1 MAEDRASYGIV
12 VLQLDGE
19 DVELIPSLRALQ
31 KIQNRFGGL
40 SPAIQDL
47 TKLNI
52 DSLAYIVA
60 AGLGVNGTK
69 ETSKIKDQIF
79 TAGLSNV
86 IGKIGDYLGLLMNP
100 TGRESTDEG
109 ENDDLEK

>member
-1 MAEDRASYGIV
+1 MAEDRVSYGIV
-12 VLQLDGE
+12 VIQLDGE
-19 DVELIPSLRALQ
+19 DVELIPSLRALA

-52 DSLAYIVA
+52 DHLAYIVA

-69 ETSKIKDQIF
+69 EIVKIKEQIF
-79 TAGLSNV
+79 YEGLTNV
-86 IGKIGDYLGLLMNP
+86 IGKIGEYLGLLMNP
-100 TGRESTDEG
+100 RGEDTNGQE
-109 ENDDLEK
+109 ENDNLEK